1 MIKCQILKLFFL
13 EQKIK
18 KKIQYFRDLER
29 TLMNRIFLISTISIS
44 NILKW
49 ISLKYEKIEF

>member
-44 NILKW
+44 NILK
-49 ISLKYEKIEF
+49 